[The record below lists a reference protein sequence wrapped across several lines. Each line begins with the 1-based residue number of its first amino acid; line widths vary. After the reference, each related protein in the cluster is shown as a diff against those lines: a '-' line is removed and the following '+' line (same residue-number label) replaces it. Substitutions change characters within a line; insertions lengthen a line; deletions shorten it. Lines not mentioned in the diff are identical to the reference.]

1 MHEKVKQ
8 FIERQEREKVRR
20 REQHLI
26 KLGLAEKEYS
36 EDWHQDYPHW
46 DSVAKKYYKLVPV
59 DVTDE
64 EYATICSYVKQE
76 EKKSSKKNPVATV
89 SKVIGWVILVGG
101 FLAGLILA
109 SLYNYGFDWAIAIG
123 YWEFALLSGIIFL
136 ALAEIITLLQQ
147 IKTKMDQKTHL
158 S

>member
-8 FIERQEREKVRR
+8 FVERQEREKVKR

-26 KLGLAEKEYS
+26 NLGLVEKVYS
-36 EDWHQDYPHW
+36 DSWHRDYPHW
-46 DSVAKKYYKLVPV
+46 DSTKQKYCKLVPI

-64 EYATICSYVKQE
+64 EYALICSYVKE
-76 EKKSSKKNPVATV
+76 GEKEPRRTNLVAV
-89 SKVIGWVILVGG
+89 VLKVIGWVILVGG

-123 YWEFALLSGIIFL
+123 YWVFALLSGIIFL
-136 ALAEIITLLQQ
+136 ALAEIITLLQVLVNKERQ
-147 IKTKMDQKTHL
+147 
-158 S
+158 

>member
-8 FIERQEREKVRR
+8 FVERQEREKVKR

-26 KLGLAEKEYS
+26 NLGLVEKVYS
-36 EDWHQDYPHW
+36 DSWHRDYPHW
-46 DSVAKKYYKLVPV
+46 DSIKQKYCKLVPI

-64 EYATICSYVKQE
+64 EYALICSYVKE
-76 EKKSSKKNPVATV
+76 GEKGPGKTNLVATV
-89 SKVIGWVILVGG
+89 LKVIGWVILVGG

-136 ALAEIITLLQQ
+136 ALAEIIALLQVLVNKERQ
-147 IKTKMDQKTHL
+147 
-158 S
+158 